1 METGQTPYYNV
12 LSKISRS
19 RRKIMK
25 NELIELLRL
34 LSDTEYRTASELAE
48 RLGVSPKTVR
58 TRLKELGNEG
68 RAYGVTIGSKP
79 RFGYIL
85 LESENDGILRL
96 EESLSGGNGLPD
108 STSERTDYLLVYLL
122 NHADYTKLEVLC
134 DFLCVSRSTLQN
146 SVKEVEEIL
155 NRYELQID
163 RKPGYGIC
171 VKGNEFDIRRCIG
184 ECFVKRNMLSIGEKF
199 YSAAELEYLAGMIF
213 ELTEKYKISLS
224 ANAYEDLITQIYVAM
239 KRMKHGCRICF
250 QETYDQEK
258 YQIES
263 RVASEL
269 AERIREWQKIEY
281 DPNEIQYILIYL
293 AGNRMVGGS
302 DQESGNFVI
311 REEID
316 RLVVK
321 MLELIYDEYRIEL
334 RNNFSL
340 RMALNQHMVPFDIRM
355 RYNIRIK
362 NPILD
367 EIKQNYVFGY
377 TLAQRS
383 AVVLEKFYSQSIPDS
398 ELGYFAMLFV
408 YALEQGRGEI
418 EKARIL
424 IVCGA
429 GRATSMFLKY
439 KFEQEFGEYLEKI
452 YVCGLHELSK
462 FDFEKIDYVF
472 ATVPIQI
479 RIPKPITEVGQFLG
493 GPDILKVRRMLEK
506 GRMDFLDDYYKKEQ
520 FFTDI
525 GGDTKEEV
533 ICNICAR
540 IQEQRGLP
548 EGFCD
553 AVLKR
558 EELAQTDFGNLISM
572 PHPYK
577 IVTEETFVYVAVLEK
592 EILWTKNPVQL
603 VFLTAVSGREDKN
616 LPRFY
621 EVTTEFFLQSE
632 MIKTVIR
639 EKDFE
644 VLMQMLRQIYYMQEH

>member
-1 METGQTPYYNV
+1 
-12 LSKISRS
+12 
-19 RRKIMK
+19 MK

-34 LSDTEYRTASELAE
+34 LSDIEYQTASELAE
-48 RLGVSPKTVR
+48 KLEVSPKTVR
-58 TRLKELGNEG
+58 TRLKKLGDEG
-68 RAYGVTIGSKP
+68 RAYGVTVESKP

-85 LESENDGILRL
+85 REEEPDGILRL
-96 EESLSGGNGLPD
+96 EESLSGNSALPD

-122 NHADYTKLEVLC
+122 NHAEYTKLEVLC
-134 DFLCVSRSTLQN
+134 HFLCVSRSTLQS

-155 NRYELQID
+155 NRYNLQID
-163 RKPGYGIC
+163 RKPNYGIC
-171 VKGNEFDIRRCIG
+171 VKGDEFDIRRCIA
-184 ECFVKRNMLSIGEKF
+184 ECFVKRNMLNIGSKI
-199 YSAAELEYLAGMIF
+199 YSAAELEYLAGIIF
-213 ELTEKYKISLS
+213 ELTEKYRISLS

-239 KRMKHGCRICF
+239 KRMKHGCRISF
-250 QETYDQEK
+250 DKPYDREK
-258 YQIES
+258 YQVES

-269 AERIREWQKIEY
+269 AERIGKWQKIEY

-293 AGNRMVGGS
+293 AGNRMVGGA
-302 DQESGNFVI
+302 DEENGNFVI
-311 REEID
+311 REEMD

-321 MLELIYDEYRIEL
+321 MLELIYEDYRIEL

-355 RYNIRIK
+355 RYKIRIQ

-367 EIKQNYVFGY
+367 EIKKNYVFGY
-377 TLAQRS
+377 TLAQSS
-383 AVVLEKFYSQSIPDS
+383 AVVLEKYYGESIPDP

-408 YALEQGRGEI
+408 FALEQRREKI

-472 ATVPIQI
+472 STVPIHI
-479 RIPKPITEVGQFLG
+479 RIPKSITEVGQFLG
-493 GPDILKVRRMLEK
+493 GTDILKVRKMLEK

-520 FFTDI
+520 FFTEI
-525 GGDTKEEV
+525 EGDTKEEV
-533 ICNICAR
+533 IRNICAKL
-540 IQEQRGLP
+540 QEQRELP
-548 EGFCD
+548 DGFCD

-558 EELAQTDFGNLISM
+558 EELAQTDFGNSVSM
-572 PHPYK
+572 PHPYQ
-577 IVTEETFVYVAVLEK
+577 IVTDETFVYVAVLK
-592 EILWTKNPVQL
+592 KPIQWTKNQVQL
-603 VFLTAVSGREDKN
+603 VFLTAISDKEDKN

-621 EVTTEFFLQSE
+621 EVTTEFFLQEE
-632 MIKTVIR
+632 MIENVIR
-639 EKDFE
+639 EKNFE
-644 VLMQMLRQIYYMQEH
+644 VLMQMLRQIYYTQEH